1 MNEAFPFAAGTF
13 DCPVTIHPGQP
24 GAPALVVMPAMGVA
38 ARKYEAL
45 AQALVAAGCN
55 VLVADWPG
63 QGTSRPRPDRGHDYG
78 YRELVE
84 DFVPMLL
91 AMAARHFPGSRQVL
105 LGHSLGG
112 HVAALYA
119 AANPDAEV
127 TVIGVACGNIHYR
140 HWHGRKRLMTP
151 LVALSFNLMTAVLGY
166 LPGPRIGFGGYEAR
180 SLIRQWG
187 RVAFSGNFKHVGL
200 PLAEPA
206 RVGVTSL
213 FVNIE
218 GDNFSPEASTLGLAA
233 LIQAPARVQ
242 RLPSPRPPH
251 ENPHSAWLRAPGSVA
266 EFVLGWL
273 VERGILVAQGQV
285 SSRVG

>member
-24 GAPALVVMPAMGVA
+24 GAPALVLLPAMGVT
-38 ARKYEAL
+38 ARKYEGL

-63 QGTSRPRPDRGHDYG
+63 QGTSLPRPDRRHDYG

-84 DFVPMLL
+84 DFVPNLL
-91 AMAARHFPGSRQVL
+91 AMAGRHFPGSRQVL

-151 LVALSFNLMTAVLGY
+151 MVALSFNLITALLGY

-187 RVAFSGNFKHVGL
+187 RVAFSGNFTHVGL
-200 PLAEPA
+200 PLVAPGDV
-206 RVGVTSL
+206 RVPSL
-213 FVNIE
+213 FINIE

-233 LIQAPARVQ
+233 LIQAPARVK

-273 VERGILVAQGQV
+273 VERGVLAAQGQA
-285 SSRVG
+285 STRVG